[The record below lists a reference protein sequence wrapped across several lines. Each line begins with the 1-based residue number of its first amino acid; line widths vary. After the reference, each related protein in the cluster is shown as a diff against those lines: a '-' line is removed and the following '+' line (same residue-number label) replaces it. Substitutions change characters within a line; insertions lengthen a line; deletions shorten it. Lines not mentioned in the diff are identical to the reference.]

1 MHPVRVA
8 GMVPKIEGNFR
19 ILKNTNVSL
28 KDLKRVVFSHR
39 ILQADVGTGRYR
51 RSGAQYRSR
60 TCIPELRPTALTPV
74 VAVLT
79 LGLKDSTRLH
89 IASDSVRPELLKQ
102 YRVM

>member
-1 MHPVRVA
+1 
-8 GMVPKIEGNFR
+8 MVPKIEGNFR

-28 KDLKRVVFSHR
+28 KDLKRVVFSHQ

-79 LGLKDSTRLH
+79 RGLKDSKRLH

-102 YRVM
+102 YRVT